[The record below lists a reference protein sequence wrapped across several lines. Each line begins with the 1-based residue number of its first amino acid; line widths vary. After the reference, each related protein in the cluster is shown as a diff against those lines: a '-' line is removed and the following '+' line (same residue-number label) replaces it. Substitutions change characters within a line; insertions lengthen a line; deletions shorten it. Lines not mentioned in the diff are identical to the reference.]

1 MMNGLPR
8 GAKLCRPSA
17 LSGSAVM
24 TRAFRLPSAA
34 FPGPESRNFMMVETM
49 LRAVLTM
56 ARVLVTML
64 LQISWTPPG
73 DRTEVKPDTNTH

>member
-1 MMNGLPR
+1 
-8 GAKLCRPSA
+8 
-17 LSGSAVM
+17 
-24 TRAFRLPSAA
+24 
-34 FPGPESRNFMMVETM
+34 MMVETM

-73 DRTEVKPDTNTH
+73 GRAEVSQIQTRVESTPGVCSVLFWSDDALYVLTNDHNLQTD